1 LTCDDSAL
9 MKLGAVRLVATSL
22 AVATVVLLLVLSPG
36 GPERRPMAKSV
47 EPPGFEDL
55 LRSPS
60 LGLVETGGSLGD
72 LYASSCGVVRLSR
85 HERVPQPFRG
95 CLARAIRDSQS
106 AQLTVIR
113 ALDGVTTTTA
123 YRSVATQTGLLVG
136 RGTRADDGLTT
147 WVVRDCA
154 DARGVGNL
162 GFCTRIGLDQ

>member
-1 LTCDDSAL
+1 
-9 MKLGAVRLVATSL
+9 VVAMSL
-22 AVATVVLLLVLSPG
+22 AVATVVLLLVLAPG
-36 GPERRPMAKSV
+36 GPERRPVAKSV

-85 HERVPQPFRG
+85 HERIPQPFRG

-106 AQLTVIR
+106 AQLTVLRTI
-113 ALDGVTTTTA
+113 AGVTTTTA

-136 RGTRADDGLTT
+136 RGTRDVDGLTT
-147 WVVRDCA
+147 WVVRDCP

-162 GFCTRIGLDQ
+162 DLCTRVGLGQ

>member
-1 LTCDDSAL
+1 
-9 MKLGAVRLVATSL
+9 MKPGAVRLVATSL

-36 GPERRPMAKSV
+36 GPERRPVAKSV
-47 EPPGFEDL
+47 EPPGFENL

-72 LYASSCGVVRLSR
+72 LYASSCGVVRLSQ
-85 HERVPQPFRG
+85 HERAPQPFRG

-113 ALDGVTTTTA
+113 AIDGVTTITA
-123 YRSVATQTGLLVG
+123 ARSVATQTGLLVG

-147 WVVRDCA
+147 WVVRDCP

>member
-1 LTCDDSAL
+1 

-36 GPERRPMAKSV
+36 GPERTPVAKSV

-106 AQLTVIR
+106 AQLTVLHTI
-113 ALDGVTTTTA
+113 DGVTTTSA

-136 RGTRADDGLTT
+136 QGTRADDGVTT
-147 WVVRDCA
+147 WVVRDCPG
-154 DARGVGNL
+154 ARAVGNL
-162 GFCTRIGLDQ
+162 GPCTRVGLD

>member
-1 LTCDDSAL
+1 
-9 MKLGAVRLVATSL
+9 MATSL
-22 AVATVVLLLVLSPG
+22 AVAIVVLLLVLSPG
-36 GPERRPMAKSV
+36 GPERRPVAKSM

-106 AQLTVIR
+106 AQLTVLR
-113 ALDGVTTTTA
+113 TLDGVTTTSA

-136 RGTRADDGLTT
+136 RGTRADDWLTT
-147 WVVRDCA
+147 WVLQDCP

-162 GFCTRIGLDQ
+162 GLCTRVGLDQ